1 MDLLFKLNQWIH
13 VVLPS
18 FFPPTLI
25 AIVGPEETKNLAGQ
39 MSSPDSEPF

>member
-1 MDLLFKLNQWIH
+1 MWFF
-13 VVLPS
+13 LPFS
-18 FFPPTLI
+18 PATLI